1 MRKIDYIVVHCTGT
15 TPDATIKGMKE
26 HWKSLGWN
34 KPGYHLVIRKDGD
47 IKRLAK
53 NEFVVN
59 GVKGYNAHALHV
71 AYIGGINKFGR
82 AGCTLTNEQTVSLSL
97 TLKQLSREFPNAQI
111 VGHRDLS
118 PDADGDGVIEECE
131 WVKQCPCFNVQDF
144 LKTHN
149 ITHHGKD

>member
-15 TPDATIKGMKE
+15 KPDASIEGIKE
-26 HWKSLGWN
+26 HWKTLGWKN
-34 KPGYHLVIRKDGD
+34 PGYHFVIYNDGSAA
-47 IKRLAK
+47 RLADDAK
-53 NEFVVN
+53 VVN
-59 GVKGYNAHALHV
+59 GAKGYNAHSIHV
-71 AYIGGINKFGR
+71 AYMGGINEFKR
-82 AGCTLTNEQTVSLSL
+82 EGCTLTLAQTN
-97 TLKQLSREFPNAQI
+97 TLATILERLAEKYPDAKI

-118 PDADGDGVIEECE
+118 PDADGDGRIEECE

>member
-1 MRKIDYIVVHCTGT
+1 MRKIDYIVVHCTDT
-15 TPDATIKGMKE
+15 HPYATIEGMKA
-26 HWKSLGWN
+26 HWKSLGW
-34 KPGYHLVIRKDGD
+34 KSPGYHIVIRTDGSVV
-47 IKRLAK
+47 RLAD
-53 NEFVVN
+53 NEEITN
-59 GVKGYNAHALHV
+59 GVKGYNVKSLHV
-71 AYIGGINKFGR
+71 AYMGGIKSNGHL
-82 AGCTLTNEQTVSLSL
+82 GNTLTVDQESSLA
-97 TLKQLSREFPNAQI
+97 TILSQWSKKYPDAKI